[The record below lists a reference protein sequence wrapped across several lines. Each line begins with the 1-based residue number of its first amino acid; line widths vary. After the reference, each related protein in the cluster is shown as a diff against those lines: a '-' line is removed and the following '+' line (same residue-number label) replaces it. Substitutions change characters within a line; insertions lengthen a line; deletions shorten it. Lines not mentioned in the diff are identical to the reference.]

1 MLGED
6 YVKKPLYEV
15 FDELGKNGWE
25 PHVFFHEDNTPVWVM
40 RKVAKPSAAQWAAR
54 VHKNTPKRS
63 GMIRIAQ
70 QHRQNWVDSKNSNGY

>member
-1 MLGED
+1 MPTRKKFQYGTLAFSIDTYRFMYTGGPMLGED

-40 RKVAKPSAAQWAAR
+40 RKVAK
-54 VHKNTPKRS
+54 
-63 GMIRIAQ
+63 
-70 QHRQNWVDSKNSNGY
+70 